1 VKPISLRL
9 AYQKWGREYNILL
22 RVVKSKTKL
31 KMTFFQLKVK
41 IKGVD
46 IKFYLIPTHTVV
58 RNILPPQTKTRKV
71 TYA

>member
-1 VKPISLRL
+1 
-9 AYQKWGREYNILL
+9 LL